1 MKKINLSKKIESN
14 EVYNCLINN
23 YSKISTDWIYHQWNW
38 LNQNYDAFNDLIK
51 YFISIS
57 LIRDTLKFYQ
67 TLGLF
72 YNYDD

>member
-14 EVYNCLINN
+14 EIYNCLINN

-38 LNQNYDAFNDLIK
+38 LNQNYDAFNDLMK
-51 YFISIS
+51 YFISIA

-67 TLGLF
+67 TL
-72 YNYDD
+72 